1 MNRNDFRFGALLVYF
16 VDLCRVTAAN
26 ASREHREH
34 PWPEANGFSRLGYIT
49 LQEHNLHLYAN
60 YNYTFTIYITNWN
73 DLAAAFTCPKDQ
85 FRRMR
90 RKAVSILAFACNLMM
105 RIPPLSRRQW
115 QCGCRSHWPLLK
127 DSFPTEPIGCDHLWQ
142 IHAHKSVSKS
152 SNVTCHCTELFVLT
166 TWMPVWIPESLS
178 LATLVGS
185 WGLHFGKRWQDE
197 A

>member
-16 VDLCRVTAAN
+16 VDLCRVTAAS

-49 LQEHNLHLYAN
+49 LQEHNLHLYIN
-60 YNYTFTIYITNWN
+60 YNYTFTIYITNWS

-115 QCGCRSHWPLLK
+115 QTMRTSQYLKAPMWHVIVPNYSCLPRECRFESRNPCHWQL
-127 DSFPTEPIGCDHLWQ
+127 
-142 IHAHKSVSKS
+142 
-152 SNVTCHCTELFVLT
+152 
-166 TWMPVWIPESLS
+166 
-178 LATLVGS
+178 
-185 WGLHFGKRWQDE
+185 
-197 A
+197 

>member
-16 VDLCRVTAAN
+16 VDLCRVTAAS

-49 LQEHNLHLYAN
+49 LQEHNLHLYIN
-60 YNYTFTIYITNWN
+60 YNYTFTIYITNWS

-127 DSFPTEPIGCDHLWQ
+127 DSFPTEPIGWDLLWQ
-142 IHAHKSVSKS
+142 TMRTSQYLKAPMWHVIVPNYSCLPRECRFESR
-152 SNVTCHCTELFVLT
+152 NPCH
-166 TWMPVWIPESLS
+166 
-178 LATLVGS
+178 
-185 WGLHFGKRWQDE
+185 WQL
-197 A
+197 